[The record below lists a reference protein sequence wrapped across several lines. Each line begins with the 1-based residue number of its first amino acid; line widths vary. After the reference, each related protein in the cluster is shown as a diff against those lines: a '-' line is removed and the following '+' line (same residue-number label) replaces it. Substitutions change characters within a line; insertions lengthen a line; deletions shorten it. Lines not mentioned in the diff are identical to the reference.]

1 MAERL
6 PLSSCADE
14 EQLLQ
19 EAGFIEVA
27 LFYAAFSFRGW
38 VATA

>member
-1 MAERL
+1 MVSIL
-6 PLSSCADE
+6 PILSSGDE
-14 EQLLQ
+14 EALLQ
-19 EAGFIEVA
+19 EAGYMDIS